1 MVWKQLVA
9 MRYENIITC
18 IQEGQLKEQYEK
30 WSKHPKYLVRMI
42 LAHEGYFPETLINDP
57 VPSVREAVS
66 NKHPEYL
73 AQLIEDED
81 TRHPALMTLKKTPN
95 PTAESLL
102 AGLKYTTFQSEKE
115 PYELKLQAT
124 RTPSLIEKT
133 MTNAQLYRAKNPL
146 WAKEF
151 TSDQIRQI
159 NRLEDCEASEQELEE
174 ILQPHLE
181 RREIRRKV
189 NKIRER
195 NKQ

>member
-1 MVWKQLVA
+1 

-18 IQEGQLKEQYEK
+18 IQEGKLKEHYEK
-30 WSKHPKYLVRMI
+30 WSKHPKYLVRML
-42 LAHEGYFPETLINDP
+42 LAHEGYFPETFINDP

-73 AQLIEDED
+73 AQLIEDEE
-81 TRHPALMTLKKTPN
+81 TRTPALMTLKKTPN
-95 PTAESLL
+95 PTEESLL
-102 AGLKYTTFQSEKE
+102 AGLKYTTFETEQDL
-115 PYELKLQAT
+115 YRIKLRSYKQPT
-124 RTPSLIEKT
+124 VIEMT
-133 MTNAQLYRAKNPL
+133 MTPAQLYIADNQL

-151 TSDQIRQI
+151 TLDQIRQI

-174 ILQPHLE
+174 ILQPRLE

-195 NKQ
+195 KEK

>member
-1 MVWKQLVA
+1 
-9 MRYENIITC
+9 MRYENILTC
-18 IQEGQLKEQYEK
+18 IQEGKLKEHYEK
-30 WSKHPKYLVRMI
+30 WSKHPKYLVRM
-42 LAHEGYFPETLINDP
+42 LLSHEGYFPETFINDP

-73 AQLIEDED
+73 AQLIEDEE
-81 TRHPALMTLKKTPN
+81 TRTPALMTLKKTPN
-95 PTAESLL
+95 PTEESLL

-151 TSDQIRQI
+151 TLDQIKQI

-174 ILQPHLE
+174 ILQPRLE

-195 NKQ
+195 KEK

>member
-1 MVWKQLVA
+1 
-9 MRYENIITC
+9 MRYENILIC
-18 IQEGQLKEQYEK
+18 IQEGQLKEHYEK
-30 WSKHPKYLVRMI
+30 WSKHPKYLVRML
-42 LAHEGYFPETLINDP
+42 LAHEGYFPETFINDP

-73 AQLIEDED
+73 AQLIEDEE
-81 TRHPALMTLKKTPN
+81 TRKPAFMTLKRTKN
-95 PTAESLL
+95 PTEDALMS
-102 AGLKYTTFQSEKE
+102 GIKHTTF
-115 PYELKLQAT
+115 
-124 RTPSLIEKT
+124 LIERDLYRIKFRSYKQPSVIEMT
-133 MTNAQLYRAKNPL
+133 MTPAQLYLAGNPL

-151 TSDQIRQI
+151 TIDQMRQI
-159 NRLEDCEASEQELEE
+159 NRLDKYQASEQELEE